1 MIKLE
6 NILRESVLDTYTKQ
20 IARDIINAFKDKRDF
35 EEFYVLERG
44 GEEAE
49 FDLIVKFHER
59 PNQDYSH
66 SITGGGSADEL
77 SLDIEYNP
85 KDFPQAM
92 NDLNAEVFETVRH
105 ELEHVGQQNFDDMF
119 VVNGE
124 DHDTYQ
130 GYLTSNVE
138 VPAYVQGFIT
148 RARKKKQTLNQVME
162 DWHKENILNFEEHT
176 DANWSEIKDVWLNWA
191 KTNKDKLRKIKA

>member
-1 MIKLE
+1 MIKLQ
-6 NILRESVLDTYTKQ
+6 NIMSEGVFDTYTNQ
-20 IARDIINAFKDKRDF
+20 IARDIINAFKQKRNF
-35 EEFYVLERG
+35 KEFYVLERG
-44 GEEAE
+44 GEDAE
-49 FDLIVKFHER
+49 FDLIVKFHKR

-85 KDFPQAM
+85 KYFPQAM

-119 VVNGE
+119 VVGGE

-130 GYLTSNVE
+130 GYLTSNEE

-148 RARKKKQTLNQVME
+148 RARKKKQTLDQVME
-162 DWHKENILNFEEHT
+162 DWHKENRLNFEEHT
-176 DANWSEIKDVWLNWA
+176 DANWSEIKSTWLNWA
-191 KTNKDKLRKIKA
+191 KANKDRIRKTKA

>member
-1 MIKLE
+1 MIKL
-6 NILRESVLDTYTKQ
+6 NKILRESVFDSYTKM
-20 IARDIINAFKDKRDF
+20 IARDIINAFKEKRGF

-49 FDLIVKFHER
+49 FELSVNFHER

-77 SLDIEYNP
+77 SIDVEYNP

-92 NDLNAEVFETVRH
+92 NDFNAEVFESVRH

-119 VVNGE
+119 MVGRK
-124 DHDTYQ
+124 DYDTYQ
-130 GYLTSNVE
+130 GYLTSQVE

-148 RARKKKQTLNQVME
+148 RARKKKQTLDQVME
-162 DWHKENILNFEEHT
+162 DWHKENALNFKKHT
-176 DANWSEIKDVWLNWA
+176 DANWSEIKQTWMNWA
-191 KTNKDKLRKIKA
+191 KANKDKLRKT

>member
-1 MIKLE
+1 VIKL
-6 NILRESVLDTYTKQ
+6 NKILRESVFDSYTKQ
-20 IARDIINAFKDKRDF
+20 IARDIINAFKEKRDF

-77 SLDIEYNP
+77 SIDVEYNP
-85 KDFPQAM
+85 NDFPQAM
-92 NDLNAEVFETVRH
+92 NDFNAEVFESVRH

-119 VVNGE
+119 MVGRK
-124 DHDTYQ
+124 DYDSYQ
-130 GYLTSNVE
+130 GYLTSQEE

-148 RARKKKQTLNQVME
+148 RARKKKQTLDQVME
-162 DWHKENILNFEEHT
+162 DWHKENALNFKKHT
-176 DANWSEIKDVWLNWA
+176 DADWSEIKQTWMNWA
-191 KTNKDKLRKIKA
+191 KANKDKLRKV

>member
-1 MIKLE
+1 MIKL
-6 NILRESVLDTYTKQ
+6 NKILRESVFDSYTKQ
-20 IARDIINAFKDKRDF
+20 IARDIINAFKEKRDF

-77 SLDIEYNP
+77 SIDVEYNP
-85 KDFPQAM
+85 NDFPQAM
-92 NDLNAEVFETVRH
+92 NDFNAEVFESVRH

-119 VVNGE
+119 MVGRK
-124 DHDTYQ
+124 DYDSYQ
-130 GYLTSNVE
+130 GYLTSQEE

-148 RARKKKQTLNQVME
+148 RARKKKQTLDQVME
-162 DWHKENILNFEEHT
+162 DWRKENALNFKEHT
-176 DANWSEIKDVWLNWA
+176 DANWSEIKQTWMDWA
-191 KTNKDKLRKIKA
+191 KANKDKLRKV